1 MLNTAQ
7 KLCKIKRVLKKVEAF
22 KKISKEVTAIMIKN
36 FETLLSAAKE
46 QKRMRLAVAAAQDQ
60 DVLGAV
66 VKASEMGIIEPILI
80 GDTAMIKEIATAEG
94 LDING
99 FQLIEAADLAE
110 SAKLAV
116 KMVKDQEADFL
127 MKGLLDTAILLKAV
141 LDKENGLRTNSQLS
155 HVMIYDL
162 PRYHKFLYLTDGGM
176 NIDPTLEEKTKI
188 VQNAVDVAKAL
199 GVETVKVACIAAKE
213 KVNEKMPATVD
224 ARALENQG
232 KEGVF
237 GPNVIVEGPLA
248 FDLAVSLEA
257 AKIKGFKSEIAGDAD
272 ILMVPNIEVGNGIGK
287 TMTYMANG
295 ESAGVIMGAK
305 VPVVLTSR
313 ADSYETKLNSIALG
327 SVIAAN
333 L

>member
-1 MLNTAQ
+1 
-7 KLCKIKRVLKKVEAF
+7 
-22 KKISKEVTAIMIKN
+22 MIKN
-36 FETLLSAAKE
+36 FESLLSAAKE
-46 QKRMRLAVAAAQDQ
+46 QKRMRLAVAAAEDQ

-66 VKASEMGIIEPILI
+66 VKASEMGIVEPILI
-80 GDTAMIKEIATAEG
+80 GNVALIQEIAKEEG
-94 LDING
+94 LNLNG
-99 FQLIEAADLAE
+99 FKLVEAADLAE
-110 SAKLAV
+110 SAKIAV

-141 LDKENGLRTNSQLS
+141 LDKEYGLRTNSQLS

-162 PRYHKFLYLTDGGM
+162 PAYHKFLYLTDGGM

-188 VQNAVDVAKAL
+188 VQNAVDVARAL
-199 GVETVKVACIAAKE
+199 GVETVKVACLAAKE

-224 ARALENQG
+224 ARALENQC

-237 GPNVIVEGPLA
+237 GSSVIVEGPLA
-248 FDLAVSLEA
+248 FDLAVSAEA

-287 TMTYMANG
+287 TMTYMAKG